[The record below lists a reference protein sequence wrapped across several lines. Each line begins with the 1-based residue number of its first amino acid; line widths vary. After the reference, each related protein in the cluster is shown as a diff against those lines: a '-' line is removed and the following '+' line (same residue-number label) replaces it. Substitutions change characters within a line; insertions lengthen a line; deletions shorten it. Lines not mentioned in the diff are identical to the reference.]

1 MKITTITT
9 VLSCM
14 ILFILDNQIHHNS
27 WGDIQWIT
35 FSLSLFLFLIAVLLG
50 ILIDTTIGAVEIIE
64 KAIKD
69 K

>member
-64 KAIKD
+64 KTIKD